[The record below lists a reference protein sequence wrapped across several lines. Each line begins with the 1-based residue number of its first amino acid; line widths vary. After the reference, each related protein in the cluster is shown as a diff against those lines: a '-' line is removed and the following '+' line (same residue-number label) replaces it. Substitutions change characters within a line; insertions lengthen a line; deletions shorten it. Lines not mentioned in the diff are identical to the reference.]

1 MKRLKRLG
9 KMKGFVINEMSYLS
23 YSKEIKWKLGANLW
37 KGGKDLN
44 IFFVKRAKGKII
56 CNVVL

>member
-1 MKRLKRLG
+1 MKRLG